1 MWPRREVDQPVLHT
15 IKKALLDLEAA
26 GHADLR
32 LAATFDVL
40 VNRDRPVAGSSRQPA
55 RSSAVI
61 RMPNS
66 TCGAGH
72 TGTG

>member
-1 MWPRREVDQPVLHT
+1 MWPAARSISLSQRT

-40 VNRDRPVAGSSRQPA
+40 VNRDRPVAGSSRQPPG
-55 RSSAVI
+55 R
-61 RMPNS
+61 RP
-66 TCGAGH
+66 
-72 TGTG
+72 